1 MTLKS
6 KLEEAEKR
14 ESLLDMEGLGS
25 RERLQDLLPEER
37 VLFTWSDI
45 SASAPAAGRTG
56 PRCWSRGAAPQ
67 RRPVLRAVGGEA
79 RPGELLAILGSSG
92 AGKTSLLNALL
103 GRGGRGKQ

>member
-45 SASAPAAGRTG
+45 SASAPAAARPG
-56 PRCWSRGAAPQ
+56 CWSRGAAPQ
-67 RRPVLRAVGGEA
+67 RRPVLSAVGGEA